1 MSRGSTLGIA
11 LLGLACASPERDSPS
26 RDLSVV
32 RFGEGDIHVVRAQI
46 DSVWTKYSAA
56 AVSGDADAIAQL
68 YADSAYL
75 VESGLPTIR
84 GNAAIRSV
92 VKEVLGGVRFLESS
106 IRPELTEIAGD
117 RVLQFGAYR
126 DVLQST
132 GNPAEVV
139 FGRFAAVLLR
149 DSTSSWRLSRLIAV
163 ADSTVPQL
171 AKPQ

>member
-1 MSRGSTLGIA
+1 MSRGLILGIA
-11 LLGLACASPERDSPS
+11 LLALACASPEREGPLPDV
-26 RDLSVV
+26 SVV
-32 RFGEGDIHVVRAQI
+32 RTQI

-56 AVSGDADAIAQL
+56 AVGGDAEALAQL
-68 YADSAYL
+68 YADGAYV

-84 GNAAIRSV
+84 GNAALRAV

-117 RVLQFGAYR
+117 RVLQFGTYR

-132 GNPAEVV
+132 GKPAEVV
-139 FGRFAAVLLR
+139 VGRFAAVLLR
-149 DSTSSWRLSRLIAV
+149 DGTSSWRVSRLIAV

>member
-1 MSRGSTLGIA
+1 MRRLTFGAA
-11 LLGLACASPERDSPS
+11 LLGFACASPQRESPAT
-26 RDLSVV
+26 DLAVV
-32 RFGEGDIHVVRAQI
+32 RSQI

-56 AVSGDADAIAQL
+56 AVGGDADGITQL
-68 YADSAYL
+68 YADNAYV

-84 GNAAIRSV
+84 GNAALRSV

-117 RVLQFGAYR
+117 RVLQFGTYR

-132 GNPAEVV
+132 GKSAEVV
-139 FGRFAAVLLR
+139 VGRFAAVLLR
-149 DSTSSWRLSRLIAV
+149 DSTSSWRVSRLIAV
-163 ADSTVPQL
+163 ADSTVPQI

>member
-1 MSRGSTLGIA
+1 MSRGLILGIA
-11 LLGLACASPERDSPS
+11 LLALACASPEREGPLPDV
-26 RDLSVV
+26 SVV
-32 RFGEGDIHVVRAQI
+32 RTQI

-56 AVSGDADAIAQL
+56 AVGGDAEALVQL
-68 YADSAYL
+68 YADGAYV

-84 GNAAIRSV
+84 GNAALRAV
-92 VKEVLGGVRFLESS
+92 VKEVLGGARVLESS

-117 RVLQFGAYR
+117 RVLQFGTYR

-132 GNPAEVV
+132 GKPAEVV
-139 FGRFAAVLLR
+139 VGRFAAVLLR
-149 DSTSSWRLSRLIAV
+149 DGTSSWRVSRLIAV

>member
-1 MSRGSTLGIA
+1 MSRGLTLGVA
-11 LLGLACASPERDSPS
+11 LLGLACASPEREGPPL
-26 RDLSVV
+26 DLSIV
-32 RFGEGDIHVVRAQI
+32 RTQI

-56 AVSGDADAIAQL
+56 AVGGDANAIAQL
-68 YADSAYL
+68 YADNAYV

-84 GNAAIRSV
+84 GNAELRSV
-92 VKEVLGGVRFLESS
+92 VKAVLGGVRFLESS

-132 GNPAEVV
+132 GKPAEVV
-139 FGRFAAVLLR
+139 VGRFAAVLLR
-149 DSTSSWRLSRLIAV
+149 DSTSSWRVSRLIAV